1 MQIAYL
7 LQAVC
12 YCLHLYVYS
21 SKVLLYYFTVNSRDT
36 IYALCQHVIYVSL
49 PGILLLARS
58 KEFTSKDLFASKDQ
72 FFFSVMS

>member
-1 MQIAYL
+1 M
-7 LQAVC
+7 
-12 YCLHLYVYS
+12 
-21 SKVLLYYFTVNSRDT
+21 NSRDT

-49 PGILLLARS
+49 PGIYLLSRS